1 MTDVSDIKIDSDQIL
16 LSVIVPVGDMAGR
29 LEFLELWLK
38 QIHNYPMEV
47 ILVHDKTFMPVGSDL
62 KELLETVNSS
72 RVILTQGIFG
82 NPGSARNTGLEFAN
96 GSWIAFWD
104 SDDIPNVENV
114 LAAVNTSRID
124 DEILVGDFSV
134 FDIKSMRYRNPFVSL
149 SGINAV
155 AMNPGMWRMIFRKQ
169 TIGDTRFPS
178 LKMGEDQVFL
188 SHLNFGLK
196 NLRFFNSIFYQ
207 YNIGGASQ
215 LTKSVIALRDLPLAS
230 EIILGHA
237 KKANRKQTIFDMQL
251 FFRQQITVLKNGDLK
266 LKISTYKFAGRCLR
280 KLSIN
285 FLVGSLI
292 ALYRVLRMIRS
303 SGI

>member
-1 MTDVSDIKIDSDQIL
+1 M
-16 LSVIVPVGDMAGR
+16 
-29 LEFLELWLK
+29 
-38 QIHNYPMEV
+38 
-47 ILVHDKTFMPVGSDL
+47 
-62 KELLETVNSS
+62 
-72 RVILTQGIFG
+72 
-82 NPGSARNTGLEFAN
+82 
-96 GSWIAFWD
+96 
-104 SDDIPNVENV
+104 
-114 LAAVNTSRID
+114 
-124 DEILVGDFSV
+124 
-134 FDIKSMRYRNPFVSL
+134 
-149 SGINAV
+149 
-155 AMNPGMWRMIFRKQ
+155 
-169 TIGDTRFPS
+169 
-178 LKMGEDQVFL
+178 
-188 SHLNFGLK
+188 K